1 MKDYFRREKLSF
13 KYNPIHWLGRLLFI
27 FLIVTSGILQW
38 IVVLFGSAFSIS
50 FVHSTEMEHM
60 LPMSDKEL
68 IRKKLTKVGNVWLRY
83 LVLGIIGRI
92 YIYFASKNGWYGFC
106 TKLETRSTLLVIGFF
121 VLLMVYAYE
130 VMLDAISENR
140 FDGRTREM
148 FPPNLCKIFIQTL
161 PHIVFFVYAIMLIM
175 SGETKRALLQYGP
188 EWMHLSI
195 LLAAALLLSINALIE
210 RKNLKVVDYYPIG
223 VQGVGM

>member
-1 MKDYFRREKLSF
+1 
-13 KYNPIHWLGRLLFI
+13 
-27 FLIVTSGILQW
+27 
-38 IVVLFGSAFSIS
+38 
-50 FVHSTEMEHM
+50 
-60 LPMSDKEL
+60 
-68 IRKKLTKVGNVWLRY
+68 
-83 LVLGIIGRI
+83 
-92 YIYFASKNGWYGFC
+92 
-106 TKLETRSTLLVIGFF
+106 
-121 VLLMVYAYE
+121 MVYAYE

-140 FDGRTREM
+140 FGGRTREM

-195 LLAAALLLSINALIE
+195 LLAAALLLSINVLIE